1 MNKPLSSLVAIL
13 CGIMAVCGIT
23 PNAHAANDAA
33 KLLEQSA
40 AKIKTAKSVD
50 VAYTL
55 KSGNTDVKGTLLLS
69 GNKFYAVNNAMTAWY
84 DGTTQWTYSP
94 ATCEVNIIEPTDEEL
109 AATNPLAI
117 MSSLKNK
124 YTSSI
129 IKSSPGFRTILLKSI
144 NKSSDWP
151 QITITLK
158 SSTLL
163 PTSIA
168 IKGRDGSQT
177 VIAISSLQIRNT
189 TANESVF
196 KFDRKKY
203 PKAKIVD
210 LR

>member
-1 MNKPLSSLVAIL
+1 MNKSRSSLFAIL
-13 CGIMAVCGIT
+13 CIITAICGVST
-23 PNAHAANDAA
+23 HAYASNDAA
-33 KLLEQSA
+33 RLLDQSA
-40 AKIKTAKSVD
+40 AKIKSAKSVD
-50 VAYTL
+50 VSYTL
-55 KSGNTDVKGTLLLS
+55 KSGNTDVKGTLLIS
-69 GNKFYAVNNAMTAWY
+69 GNKFYAVNSAMTAWY

-94 ATCEVNIIEPTDEEL
+94 ATGEVNIIEPTDEEL

-117 MSSLKNK
+117 MSSLKSR

-144 NKSSDWP
+144 SKNSDWP

-168 IKGRDGSQT
+168 IKGRDGSLT
-177 VIAISSLQIRNT
+177 NISISSLQIRNT
-189 TANESVF
+189 PTNEAVF
-196 KFDRKKY
+196 RFDKRKY